1 MAVQCEVV
9 PLPPPRNGPGN
20 VSLWILPAR
29 SAWAAPPFTMAA
41 NRVSPGTATNVAY
54 NPTASAATAPTQ
66 VRAPEPPA
74 LQRSAPFRRCARADC
89 ATNDS
94 RKQLTLIRA
103 QITQAHM
110 RADAARKAASFVSY
124 TSINTSPAAFVEG
137 VTDNNS

>member
-1 MAVQCEVV
+1 M
-9 PLPPPRNGPGN
+9 LPTTRQ
-20 VSLWILPAR
+20 LLQQQQL
-29 SAWAAPPFTMAA
+29 
-41 NRVSPGTATNVAY
+41 
-54 NPTASAATAPTQ
+54 TQ
-66 VRAPEPPA
+66 VRALEPPA
-74 LQRSAPFRRCARADC
+74 LQRSRLFADVRGQIA
-89 ATNDS
+89 ATNDLL